1 MCYTY
6 RNISV
11 IHVLYLW
18 ASMRCTSGH
27 VCFVSVGK
35 YVRGRDEPDPK
46 RWKANFRCALN
57 SLADVLEVKDSS
69 QKRGREAFKVY
80 KFLPQAKKSRKHST
94 PQANSEYTTQT
105 RHASSQQ

>member
-1 MCYTY
+1 MCITY
-6 RNISV
+6 RQV
-11 IHVLYLW
+11 YL
-18 ASMRCTSGH
+18 
-27 VCFVSVGK
+27 VSVGK

-80 KFLPQAKKSRKHST
+80 KFLPQTKKSRKHSM
-94 PQANSEYTTQT
+94 PHANSEY
-105 RHASSQQ
+105 

>member
-1 MCYTY
+1 MDKY
-6 RNISV
+6 
-11 IHVLYLW
+11 VLYLW
-18 ASMRCTSGH
+18 ASMCITYRQ
-27 VCFVSVGK
+27 VYLVSVGK

-80 KFLPQAKKSRKHST
+80 KFLPQTKKSRKHSM
-94 PQANSEYTTQT
+94 PHANSEY
-105 RHASSQQ
+105 